1 MNDLL
6 DISLHTMLVV
16 LSKLIT
22 LPSSY
27 SAEENTSLPRS
38 LSNTSNTSLIWV
50 SADNSMRSVYIALAS
65 LLPRH
70 LYNSL
75 LESGSLKTTVCS
87 CCSLEFCLREI
98 NSAVVVV
105 AVMVFLFFWWLFH
118 CHVVTHGWP
127 ALLDN
132 SGDIWLQVESCKLCL
147 A

>member
-16 LSKLIT
+16 LSKLVR
-22 LPSSY
+22 LPSSF
-27 SAEENTSLPRS
+27 STEENTSLPRS

-50 SADNSMRSVYIALAS
+50 SADNSTRSVYIALAS

-87 CCSLEFCLREI
+87 CRSLEFCLWEI

-105 AVMVFLFFWWLFH
+105 AVMVFLFF
-118 CHVVTHGWP
+118 
-127 ALLDN
+127 
-132 SGDIWLQVESCKLCL
+132 
-147 A
+147 